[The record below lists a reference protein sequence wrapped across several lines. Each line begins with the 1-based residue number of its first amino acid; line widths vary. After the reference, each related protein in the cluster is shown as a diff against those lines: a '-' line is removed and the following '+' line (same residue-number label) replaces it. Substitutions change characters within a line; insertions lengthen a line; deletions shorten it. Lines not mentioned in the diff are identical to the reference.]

1 MHAKSLQLCL
11 ILYYP
16 MDCKWP
22 GSSVHGISQARI
34 LEWVAIPC
42 FRGSSWPRNQTH
54 VCSISLTGRQRWY
67 WWINN
72 FPFKAANARDVGLV
86 PGLGSSPGKGNGN
99 ALQCSCLG
107 NPMDREPVG
116 LQSMGMTGSYFKR
129 WRHKA
134 LCKVSVMR
142 CVLTNIYLG
151 VCFRSLC
158 TLHCCFKSCL
168 LIIPFFEL
176 CSSMTISFV
185 HLGSVMENLE
195 IHTSFVL
202 ILSSLLEVEID

>member
-99 ALQCSCLG
+99 PLQCSCLG
-107 NPMDREPVG
+107 NPMDRGAWRATVHGPDRLLLQKMKTQG
-116 LQSMGMTGSYFKR
+116 LVQGFS
-129 WRHKA
+129 
-134 LCKVSVMR
+134 
-142 CVLTNIYLG
+142 NE
-151 VCFRSLC
+151 VCFDQYLFR
-158 TLHCCFKSCL
+158 CL
-168 LIIPFFEL
+168 L
-176 CSSMTISFV
+176 
-185 HLGSVMENLE
+185 
-195 IHTSFVL
+195 
-202 ILSSLLEVEID
+202 